1 MVSLCYVLS
10 NQGSLEQAFG
20 NLFLAQAYE
29 LDLSVV
35 CVKAAVEQRK
45 IQSSLFDDF
54 FFINV

>member
-10 NQGSLEQAFG
+10 NQGSLEQVFG

-35 CVKAAVEQRK
+35 CVKAALDQRQ
-45 IQSSLFDDF
+45 I
-54 FFINV
+54 